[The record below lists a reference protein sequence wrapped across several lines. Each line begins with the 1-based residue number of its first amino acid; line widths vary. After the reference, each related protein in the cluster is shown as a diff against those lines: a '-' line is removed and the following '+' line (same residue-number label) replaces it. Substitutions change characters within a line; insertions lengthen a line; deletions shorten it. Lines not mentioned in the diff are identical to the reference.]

1 MNTPA
6 FDPAS
11 CTGQTAG
18 GAQVGIFSTGAGSC
32 FGGVL
37 IPWMKV
43 VSNSETFERMEDME
57 INAGGIADGIDSFED
72 VGRTIF
78 EYMLA
83 MASGAKTYSEKVGY
97 SVVNIWDKGV
107 TT

>member
-1 MNTPA
+1 
-6 FDPAS
+6 
-11 CTGQTAG
+11 
-18 GAQVGIFSTGAGSC
+18 
-32 FGGVL
+32 
-37 IPWMKV
+37 MKV

-57 INAGGIADGIDSFED
+57 INAGGIADGLDSFED
-72 VGRTIF
+72 VGRMIF